1 MIDTAALLERHV
13 TGFTTLPRLLRRGLA
28 ALMRRLVHE
37 DELNAFL
44 STHRHARGLAFVEQV
59 LEYFRFGYTLSSWER
74 ENIPVSGRVL
84 IVANHPLGALDG
96 LILLRLVSEFRPD
109 VRIVATT
116 LLTQIEPLQ
125 ACLLPVDN
133 LTRRGFRRSLDVIE
147 AALGREEAVILFP
160 AGEVSRAGPGGIR
173 DRRWQAGVLH
183 LARRTN
189 APILPLHVGGR
200 NSWLFYALSS
210 LRDELG
216 TLLLPHEMFRQ
227 RNRQVKVRAGAL
239 LPLERLDRG
248 ELDTATV
255 LKLLRKHVYRLG
267 QGRKG
272 VFRGEAAIAHP
283 ENRLALREAL
293 RDAECLGVT
302 TDGKRILLYR
312 GALDSVVLH
321 EIGRLREIAFRRVGE
336 GTGRRRDLDVFD
348 VHYHHLLVWD
358 ERDLEIAGAYRLGD
372 VAGILQAQGIEG
384 LYSSTLFHLER
395 APWHEWRHGLE
406 LGRSFV
412 QPRYWGRRSLDYLW
426 QGLGAYL
433 RRHGEVR
440 WLFGPVTLSAALPL
454 RARELLVSYYRH
466 YYGDLSQCV
475 QAKAPFALSSAARL
489 EAERLF
495 DGHDREGDFLRL
507 REQLEGMGVSVP
519 VLYKQYCEVAE
530 VGAVRFMD
538 FGVDADFGYCLDG
551 LVVVDVSR
559 LKPEKRRRYLEEK
572 PHTEAGE
579 MTTIP
584 ESGVTPAQ
592 PQPLT

>member
-1 MIDTAALLERHV
+1 MIDTAALLKRHV
-13 TGFTTLPRLLRRGLA
+13 TGFATLPRLLQRVFA
-28 ALMRRLVHE
+28 VLMRKLVHE
-37 DELNAFL
+37 DEINAFL
-44 STHRHARGLAFVEQV
+44 SEHRHARGLAFVEQV
-59 LEYFRFGYTLSSWER
+59 LEYFHFGYTLSSWER

-96 LILLRLVSEFRPD
+96 LALLRLVSELRPD

-116 LLTQIEPLQ
+116 LLTQIEPLRP
-125 ACLLPVDN
+125 CLLPVDN
-133 LTRRGFRRSLDVIE
+133 LTRRGVRRSLGEIE

-160 AGEVSRAGPGGIR
+160 AGEVSRASLAGIR

-189 APILPLHVGGR
+189 AAILPLHVGGR

-227 RNRQVKVRAGAL
+227 RNRQLKVRAGTL

-248 ELDTATV
+248 DLGAATV

-272 VFRGEAAIAHP
+272 IFRGEAAIAHP

-293 RDAECLGVT
+293 RSAECLGKT
-302 TDGKRILLYR
+302 TDGKQILLYR
-312 GALDSVVLH
+312 GSLDSVVLH

-336 GTGRRRDLDVFD
+336 GTGRRRDLDAFD
-348 VHYHHLLVWD
+348 VRYHHLLVWD

-372 VAGILQAQGIEG
+372 VGSILQMQGIEG
-384 LYSSTLFHLER
+384 LYSATLFNLEQ

-433 RRHGEVR
+433 RHHGDIR

-454 RARELLVSYYRH
+454 RARELLVGYYRH
-466 YYGDLSQCV
+466 YYGDLSECV
-475 QAKAPFALSSAARL
+475 RAKAPFSLSGAARQ
-489 EAERLF
+489 EVERLF
-495 DGHDREGDFLRL
+495 DGRDREGDFLRL

-530 VGAVRFMD
+530 IGAVRFMD

-551 LVVVDVSR
+551 LVVVDVTR
-559 LKPEKRRRYLEEK
+559 LKPEKRRRYLGIPAHAESD
-572 PHTEAGE
+572 E
-579 MTTIP
+579 MALATDVSP
-584 ESGVTPAQ
+584 GQ